1 MHTSADTPTR
11 LVGAEYEIG
20 KEYGLTTKPANL
32 FFTESQHEGSI
43 PSLTAIP
50 KYIWYFGVFY
60 LYLIMEEQKIN
71 PGHYLELMDR
81 IHIVMM
87 NVQDHLLEHPLTQ
100 KYKDVEK
107 QIEDAQHNLWEA
119 YQLIGQKDYENEIQN
134 NTH

>member
-1 MHTSADTPTR
+1 M
-11 LVGAEYEIG
+11 EN
-20 KEYGLTTKPANL
+20 KE
-32 FFTESQHEGSI
+32 
-43 PSLTAIP
+43 
-50 KYIWYFGVFY
+50 
-60 LYLIMEEQKIN
+60 IN

>member
-1 MHTSADTPTR
+1 
-11 LVGAEYEIG
+11 
-20 KEYGLTTKPANL
+20 
-32 FFTESQHEGSI
+32 
-43 PSLTAIP
+43 
-50 KYIWYFGVFY
+50 
-60 LYLIMEEQKIN
+60 MEEQKIN